1 MNIDP
6 LQNHRVL
13 VIDDNRSIHDDFCKI
28 LSTSGAEAQ
37 NSVEDALFGETTAP
51 LLQLPTFDIDSAYQG
66 QEGVDFIVK
75 SLQESRPYA
84 MAFVDVRMPPGMDGI
99 ETTGKIWEKY
109 PDLQV
114 VICTAYSDYS
124 WDETLQKLGYSD
136 RLVILKKPFD
146 NIEVLQLAISLT
158 EKWRLHQQAKLRLVD
173 LEQMVQERTRDLET
187 ANTSLAMANHEMTRA
202 NGRLAQEMKTRLQM
216 EVELRQAQKLESVGR
231 LASGIAHEINTPV
244 QFVGDSI
251 HFLREATNDLIG
263 VIAKL
268 KVVQQSVVSGSPSIE
283 AANEAA
289 AAEAQADLPYLLA
302 HVPKAFDCSMDGLHR
317 VTTIIRSM
325 KEFAYPDAKEMTAVD
340 LNRAIENTLIIARNE
355 YKYISEV
362 ETHFGELPNVT
373 CYASDFNQVILNLL
387 VNAAHAIEDVVKGTD
402 HKGLI
407 TIRTSLDGDDAVI
420 SVTDTGC
427 GIPEDIREKI
437 FDPFFT
443 TKKIGRG
450 TGQGLSIAHS
460 VIVDKHKGQLYAE
473 STVGQGTTFFIRLP
487 VKGPLAASPQA
498 AP

>member
-1 MNIDP
+1 
-6 LQNHRVL
+6 
-13 VIDDNRSIHDDFCKI
+13 
-28 LSTSGAEAQ
+28 
-37 NSVEDALFGETTAP
+37 
-51 LLQLPTFDIDSAYQG
+51 
-66 QEGVDFIVK
+66 
-75 SLQESRPYA
+75 
-84 MAFVDVRMPPGMDGI
+84 
-99 ETTGKIWEKY
+99 
-109 PDLQV
+109 
-114 VICTAYSDYS
+114 
-124 WDETLQKLGYSD
+124 
-136 RLVILKKPFD
+136 
-146 NIEVLQLAISLT
+146 
-158 EKWRLHQQAKLRLVD
+158 
-173 LEQMVQERTRDLET
+173 
-187 ANTSLAMANHEMTRA
+187 MANHEMTRA